1 MLAPTMTLGYR
12 DRRRRQRVEQPREA
26 RRRTPRDPGH
36 HHGQRHHDRGGHR
49 RDHDAGSHR
58 VDKDRVAQDVG
69 VVRQRRL
76 GRRVHERLRQVR
88 EKRLPGEREQR
99 QAERNGK
106 HQEDGDRHRPAPAA
120 EFDAGRHVAFAGDRG
135 ECLGVARCAPIEI
148 HRDQA
153 DDEQQKAERAGDA
166 EFRRRLDGGVLNP
179 GGENLDTRRQAD
191 DARHLVGRQAHDK
204 EQQEAGQNGGAQQR
218 QRDLRH
224 HLPVAAAGDESG
236 FLHAHVE
243 RAQRRPKRQIG
254 EGEIMAR
261 QRPDHAG
268 HGIDVERCV
277 FQTERRFQHGVD
289 PADVGAEH
297 ENPRHG
303 HQQAGN
309 GERQQRQIMKQHR
322 ARRVGALD
330 RPGDEAA
337 DHKGDDRGAG
347 RVDHRIA
354 DQPQQARARI
364 GLDEIVER
372 EGAEAEPG
380 VFGERSEQQTGERH
394 QHQPQPDGDAN
405 DQQKIR
411 PPPARRGIV
420 GRWNV
425 GHKRCS
431 WSRGHSVASD
441 QYPTLS
447 CPAQAGH
454 PVIARLQFK
463 PIACG
468 YWIIRFRG

>member
-1 MLAPTMTLGYR
+1 
-12 DRRRRQRVEQPREA
+12 
-26 RRRTPRDPGH
+26 
-36 HHGQRHHDRGGHR
+36 
-49 RDHDAGSHR
+49 
-58 VDKDRVAQDVG
+58 
-69 VVRQRRL
+69 
-76 GRRVHERLRQVR
+76 
-88 EKRLPGEREQR
+88 
-99 QAERNGK
+99 
-106 HQEDGDRHRPAPAA
+106 
-120 EFDAGRHVAFAGDRG
+120 
-135 ECLGVARCAPIEI
+135 
-148 HRDQA
+148 
-153 DDEQQKAERAGDA
+153 
-166 EFRRRLDGGVLNP
+166 
-179 GGENLDTRRQAD
+179 
-191 DARHLVGRQAHDK
+191 
-204 EQQEAGQNGGAQQR
+204 
-218 QRDLRH
+218 
-224 HLPVAAAGDESG
+224 
-236 FLHAHVE
+236 
-243 RAQRRPKRQIG
+243 
-254 EGEIMAR
+254 MAR

-268 HGIDVERCV
+268 HGVDVERCV

-330 RPGDEAA
+330 RPGDGAA

-380 VFGERSEQQTGERH
+380 VFGECSEQETGKRH

-411 PPPARRGIV
+411 PPPAR
-420 GRWNV
+420 GRHRRPV
-425 GHKRCS
+425 ERRAQTIRSGHAGTPLQAINTRHPPVMP
-431 WSRGHSVASD
+431 RAGGAS
-441 QYPTLS
+441 S
-447 CPAQAGH
+447 NRAPAIQANLH
-454 PVIARLQFK
+454 R
-463 PIACG
+463 G